1 MERGRHAGREVGGGR
16 GAAQRR
22 KQHAGEVQTGDGE
35 RGTGGAHVK
44 HVLHVCDAGRVE
56 AQRLVESLR
65 ILPSPRGSHEKG
77 ARCGP
82 GSRRGCGAAA
92 AAKAACTGG
101 GPDWTRG
108 RDTGGAHR
116 EHVAH
121 VCDAGRVQAQWLVE
135 RICVLP
141 SPRGSM
147 ERGRHA
153 GREVGVGGGA
163 AVAQAACRGR
173 SRLETGG
180 GARVGRTEN
189 M

>member
-1 MERGRHAGREVGGGR
+1 MKKGRDAGREVEGGVGR
-16 GAAQRR
+16 RWRR
-22 KQHAGEVQTGDGE
+22 KQRAGEVQTGHG
-35 RGTGGAHVK
+35 
-44 HVLHVCDAGRVE
+44 
-56 AQRLVESLR
+56 
-65 ILPSPRGSHEKG
+65 
-77 ARCGP
+77 
-82 GSRRGCGAAA
+82 
-92 AAKAACTGG
+92 
-101 GPDWTRG
+101 G

-180 GARVGRTEN
+180 EARVGRTEN